1 VAKLSQRA
9 LELGQQLAQERI
21 KKRAGKLKNTSL
33 VKTLS
38 DNLAKVKTIMTE
50 KTKAQ
55 LAENQAKLVHQ
66 PAAKTA
72 ISKENSKHKGSK

>member
-1 VAKLSQRA
+1 
-9 LELGQQLAQERI
+9 
-21 KKRAGKLKNTSL
+21 
-33 VKTLS
+33 
-38 DNLAKVKTIMTE
+38 MTE